1 MKISSATLDLQSSHA
16 SQQQLQV
23 KESLRVWIDR
33 AQAERPAPPRQTVS
47 ISPAA
52 RDLQSNDS
60 AALAQAPDEVN
71 GSPKMQLI
79 LSLVEMLTGQK
90 VKLYK
95 PEHGHTADSPSG
107 GGSSAAAATPRRAG
121 FSAECQR
128 TVSYHESEQTT
139 FHASGTVK
147 TSDGKEIQFDL
158 SLSMQREF
166 SMTSST
172 SLRLGD
178 APAKQDPLVINFNGT
193 AAQLS
198 EQRFSFDLN
207 SDGKTEQINSLRSGS
222 GFLALDTN
230 SDGKINNGSEL
241 FGTVSGNGYADLA
254 LYDGDGNGWIDE
266 NDSVYSKL
274 KVWTPGGE
282 GGGQLSSLAQV
293 GIGALSLSALATPF
307 DLKTADNQLLGSVR
321 ASSVVLNENGT
332 AGTMQQVDLVV

>member
-1 MKISSATLDLQSSHA
+1 MKISSATLDMQSSHA

-23 KESLRVWIDR
+23 KESLRVWVDR

-60 AALAQAPDEVN
+60 AALAQASDEVD

-95 PEHGHTADSPSG
+95 PEQGHKGNVPDA
-107 GGSSAAAATPRRAG
+107 GGSVAPMPRRAG
-121 FSAECQR
+121 FSAEYAR

-139 FHASGTVK
+139 FQASGTVK
-147 TSDGKEIQFDL
+147 TSDGKEIRFDL
-158 SLSMQREF
+158 SLTMQREF

-172 SLRLGD
+172 NLRLGD
-178 APAKQDPLVINFNGT
+178 APAKQDPLVVNFNGT

-198 EQRFSFDLN
+198 EQRFAFDLN
-207 SDGKTEQINSLRSGS
+207 SDGKAEQINSLRSGS

-230 SDGKINNGSEL
+230 NDGKINNGSEL
-241 FGTVSGNGYADLA
+241 FGTASGNGYADLA
-254 LYDGDGNGWIDE
+254 RYDGDGNGWIDE

-282 GGGQLSSLAQV
+282 GGGQLSGLAQV

-307 DLKTADNQLLGSVR
+307 DLKTAGNQLLGSVR
-321 ASSVVLNENGT
+321 ASSVVLNEDGT
-332 AGTMQQVDLVV
+332 AGTMQQVDLAV